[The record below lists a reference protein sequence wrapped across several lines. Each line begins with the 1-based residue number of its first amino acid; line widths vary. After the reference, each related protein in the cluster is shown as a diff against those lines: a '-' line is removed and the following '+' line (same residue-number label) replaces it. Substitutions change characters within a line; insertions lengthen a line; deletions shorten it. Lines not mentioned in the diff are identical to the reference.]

1 MKQPQD
7 LTSSNHSPI
16 FNTGCFSDITDD
28 YFKYQTKKRN
38 RSNASSTFSSLVH
51 GSPADPMD
59 NSSQGF
65 EENESVYSTY
75 SISQELTLSQLQQ
88 RNESESGIEIFEEDD
103 IDDDEDI
110 AESMLFNILEK
121 IKEIS

>member
-1 MKQPQD
+1 
-7 LTSSNHSPI
+7 
-16 FNTGCFSDITDD
+16 
-28 YFKYQTKKRN
+28 
-38 RSNASSTFSSLVH
+38 
-51 GSPADPMD
+51 MD